1 MQWSNVKLIFAR
13 EMRDQMRDRR
23 TLFTVAVLPII
34 LYPLMGMAMLQVSQF
49 MREHPTDIWVVGA
62 DNLPA
67 SPALIV
73 DGKISETFATSK
85 DRQLLNLIASN
96 EDDREFKSLIQSFKE
111 APAAHGSHLIDQL
124 LEEEM
129 VRRNVDLAVVIPA
142 KIESPQMID
151 PDSPSPRQPK
161 IYIFHNS
168 AQDKSKI
175 AATRFSEVIET
186 WQSNFV
192 SDVLHQNEVPQT
204 LIRGVAITN
213 SDVADEAGVS
223 AAMWSKI
230 LPFIVMIWSL
240 TGAFYPA
247 IDLCAGEKERGTFE
261 TLLSSPA
268 KRSEIAIGKLM
279 TVISFSM
286 ATALLNLLSMAFTGL
301 FVYSRMAGTI
311 GGMAGLSVG
320 PPPVAAILWLVIALI
335 PISALFSAVALA
347 AAAFARSSKEGQY
360 YLVPLMMISMPLMMI
375 PMLPAA
381 KLDLGTSL
389 IPVSGLMLLL
399 RGLIEGQYEQ
409 SLQFFAPV
417 CGVTLLCC
425 WLAVRWVIYQFNSET
440 VLFRASERFGV
451 GAWVKQ
457 IARQRSDL
465 PGVGS
470 AVLCCVVILV
480 LSFFVSFSLGGVPTT
495 FLAFS
500 KMTVIQLLTTVL
512 VPALFMAIILS
523 KNPRK
528 ALRLNRCSVPVA
540 CAAIIMAICFH
551 PLFMAFREL
560 VMIVYPMS
568 ADMSGFEIVFEKIMA
583 DAPGVWAILLVMAV
597 TPAVFEEIAFR
608 GFILSGLE
616 GLKNKWQ
623 AIALASLFFG
633 LSHSII
639 QQSVITG
646 VVGVIL
652 GIVAVQSRSIL
663 PCILYHVTH
672 NGLTILLSMAQS
684 NRVESSPILSQF
696 LHSPDGIGY
705 QYTLLATIVMGALAI
720 GLLVWF
726 LRFPSPQEND
736 ASQSDIANNAEDSDD
751 DLECIVLNANIR

>member
-1 MQWSNVKLIFAR
+1 MKWSNVKLIFSR

-23 TLFTVAVLPII
+23 TLFTVAVLPLI

-49 MREHPTDIWVVGA
+49 MREHPTDIWIVGA
-62 DNLPA
+62 ENLPQ
-67 SPALIV
+67 SPALVV
-73 DGKISETFATSK
+73 DGKVNSQFANEK
-85 DRQLLNLIASN
+85 DQRLMQLIASE

-111 APAAHGSHLIDQL
+111 NPQARGSRLIDQL
-124 LEEEM
+124 LDEQM
-129 VRRNVDLAVVIPA
+129 ASRNVDLAVVIPSVIDA
-142 KIESPQMID
+142 PQAVD
-151 PDSPSPRQPK
+151 AENGVQEQPK

-168 AQDKSKI
+168 AKDKSKI
-175 AATRFSEVIET
+175 AAQRFSAVVSA
-186 WQSNFV
+186 WQKTFV
-192 SDVLHQNEVPQT
+192 TDVLRENNVPQT
-204 LIRGVAITN
+204 LIRGINVTN
-213 SDVADEAGVS
+213 TDVADKAGVS

-268 KRSEIAIGKLM
+268 QRSEIAIGKLM

-286 ATALLNLLSMAFTGL
+286 ATALLNLLSMAVTGL
-301 FVYSRMAGTI
+301 FVYSRLT
-311 GGMAGLSVG
+311 GGMEGLSMG
-320 PPPVAAILWLVIALI
+320 PPPVSAILWLVIALI
-335 PISALFSAVALA
+335 PISGLFSAVALA

-360 YLVPLMMISMPLMMI
+360 YLVPLLMISMPLMMI

-425 WLAVRWVIYQFNSET
+425 WLSVKWVIYQFNSET

-457 IARQRSDL
+457 IASQRSEL
-465 PGVGS
+465 PSVGN
-470 AVLCCVVILV
+470 ALLCCIMILV
-480 LSFFVSFSLGGVPTT
+480 LSFFVSLSLGGVPNSFTSFAKVSIT
-495 FLAFS
+495 
-500 KMTVIQLLTTVL
+500 QLLTTVL
-512 VPALFMAIILS
+512 VPALFMAVVLS

-528 ALRLNRCSVPVA
+528 SLRLNACSVPVA
-540 CAAIIMAICFH
+540 CAAVIMAICFH
-551 PLFMAFREL
+551 PLFMVFREL
-560 VMIVYPMS
+560 VMVIYPLTG
-568 ADMSGFEIVFEKIMA
+568 DMTGFESAFENILA
-583 DAPGVWAILLVMAV
+583 GAPGVWAILLVMAIL
-597 TPAVFEEIAFR
+597 PAVIEELAFR

-616 GLKNKWQ
+616 SLKNKWQ
-623 AIALASLFFG
+623 AIAIASLFFG

-652 GIVAVQSRSIL
+652 GIIAVQTRSIL
-663 PCILYHVTH
+663 PCILYHATH
-672 NGLTILLSMAQS
+672 NSLTVLLSQAQS
-684 NRVESSPILSQF
+684 HHVDGSPILSRILQ
-696 LHSPDGIGY
+696 SPENVGY
-705 QYTLLATIVMGALAI
+705 EYTIVATLVMGVFAI
-720 GLLVWF
+720 GLLAWF
-726 LRFPSPQEND
+726 IKFPAIENEKN
-736 ASQSDIANNAEDSDD
+736 SKGRPTSKDIDTLGHQTAE
-751 DLECIVLNANIR
+751 A

>member
-1 MQWSNVKLIFAR
+1 MKWSNVKLIFSR

-49 MREHPTDIWVVGA
+49 MREHPTDIWIVGA
-62 DNLPA
+62 ENLPE
-67 SPALIV
+67 SPALV
-73 DGKISETFATSK
+73 VNGKVNANFANAK
-85 DRQLLNLIASN
+85 DQKLMHLIASQ
-96 EDDREFKSLIQSFKE
+96 EDDREFKSLIEKFKQD
-111 APAAHGSHLIDQL
+111 PDAHGSHLIDQL
-124 LEEEM
+124 LEEQM
-129 VRRNVDLAVVIPA
+129 ASRNVDLAVVIPSN
-142 KIESPQMID
+142 IDSPRMID
-151 PDSPSPRQPK
+151 AESGTAAQPK

-168 AQDKSKI
+168 SKDKSKI
-175 AATRFSEVIET
+175 AALRFSDVIAA
-186 WQSNFV
+186 WQRTFV
-192 SDVLHQNEVPQT
+192 GAVLHENNVPQM
-204 LIRGVAITN
+204 LIRGVAVTN
-213 SDVADEAGVS
+213 SDVADKAGVS

-286 ATALLNLLSMAFTGL
+286 ATALLNLMSMAFTGL
-301 FVYSRMAGTI
+301 FVYSRLT
-311 GGMAGLSVG
+311 GGMEGLAMG
-320 PPPVAAILWLVIALI
+320 PPPITAILWLVIALI

-425 WLAVRWVIYQFNSET
+425 WLSIRWVIHQFNSET
-440 VLFRASERFGV
+440 VLFPASERFGI

-457 IARQRSDL
+457 IASQRSDL
-465 PGVGS
+465 PSVGS
-470 AVLCCVVILV
+470 ALLCCIMILV
-480 LSFFVSFSLGGVPTT
+480 LSFFVSFSLGGVPDS
-495 FLAFS
+495 FLSFS
-500 KMTVIQLLTTVL
+500 KMTITQLLITVL
-512 VPALFMAIILS
+512 VPALFMALMLS
-523 KNPRK
+523 NNPRK
-528 ALRLNRCSVPVA
+528 SLRLNTCSVPIA
-540 CAAIIMAICFH
+540 CAAVIMAICFH
-551 PLFMAFREL
+551 PLFMAFREF
-560 VMIVYPMS
+560 VMIVYPMT
-568 ADMSGFEIVFEKIMA
+568 ADMSGFETAFENILA
-583 DAPGVWAILLVMAV
+583 GAPGIWAILLVMAIL
-597 TPAVFEEIAFR
+597 PAIIEELAFR

-616 GLKNKWQ
+616 SLKNKWQ
-623 AIALASLFFG
+623 AIAIASLFFG

-639 QQSVITG
+639 QQSIITG

-652 GIVAVQSRSIL
+652 GIVAVQTRSII
-663 PCILYHVTH
+663 PCILFHATH
-672 NGLTILLSMAQS
+672 NSLTVLLSQTQS
-684 NRVESSPILSQF
+684 HHVDGSPFLSRI
-696 LHSPDGIGY
+696 LHSPESVGY
-705 QYTLLATIVMGALAI
+705 EYSIVATVVMGTLAI
-720 GLLVWF
+720 SLLVWF
-726 LRFPSPQEND
+726 IKFPAVETAKKSEGHHAPP
-736 ASQSDIANNAEDSDD
+736 
-751 DLECIVLNANIR
+751 DLETLGHKTAKA

>member
-1 MQWSNVKLIFAR
+1 MKWSNVKLIFAR

-49 MREHPTDIWVVGA
+49 MREHPTDVWVVGA
-62 DNLPA
+62 DNLPS

-73 DGKISETFATSK
+73 DGKINESFASPK
-85 DRQLLNLIASN
+85 DRQLLKLIASVD
-96 EDDREFKSLIQSFKE
+96 DDREFKSLIQNFKE
-111 APAAHGSHLIDQL
+111 VPAAHGSHLIDRL

-129 VRRNVDLAVVIPA
+129 VQRNVDLAVVIPA
-142 KIESPQMID
+142 PIQSPQLID
-151 PDSPSPRQPK
+151 PDSPVGRQPK

-175 AATRFSEVIET
+175 AATRFSEVIKS
-186 WQSNFV
+186 WQKSFV
-192 SDVLHQNEVPQT
+192 NDVLHQNEIPQT
-204 LIRGVAITN
+204 LIRGVAVTS
-213 SDVADEAGVS
+213 SDVADKAGVS

-320 PPPVAAILWLVIALI
+320 PPPAAAILWLVIALM

-409 SLQFFAPV
+409 SLRFFAPV
-417 CGVTLLCC
+417 CGVTLICC
-425 WLAVRWVIYQFNSET
+425 WLSVRWVIFQFNSET

-457 IARQRSDL
+457 IARQRTDL

-470 AVLCCVVILV
+470 ALLCCVVILV
-480 LSFFVSFSLGGVPTT
+480 LSFFVSFSLTGVPTT
-495 FLAFS
+495 FLLFS
-500 KMTVIQLLTTVL
+500 KTTVIQLMTTVL

-568 ADMSGFEIVFEKIMA
+568 ADMSGFEIVFEKILA

-597 TPAVFEEIAFR
+597 TPAVFEELAFR

-616 GLKNKWQ
+616 NLRNKWQ
-623 AIALASLFFG
+623 AIALTSLFFG

-684 NRVESSPILSQF
+684 NRVESSPILNRL
-696 LHSPDGIGY
+696 LHSPDGVGY
-705 QYTLLATIVMGALAI
+705 QYTNLATVIMGALAI
-720 GLLVWF
+720 GLLIWF
-726 LRFPSPQEND
+726 LRFGSNEEHPP
-736 ASQSDIANNAEDSDD
+736 ASADMADD
-751 DLECIVLNANIR
+751 ELECIVLNANAKSVI

>member
-1 MQWSNVKLIFAR
+1 MKWSNVKLIFSR

-23 TLFTVAVLPII
+23 TLFTVAVLPLI

-49 MREHPTDIWVVGA
+49 MREHPTDIWIVGA
-62 DNLPA
+62 ENLPD

-73 DGKISETFATSK
+73 DGQINEDFASPSDQK
-85 DRQLLNLIASN
+85 LLRLIASDEN
-96 EDDREFKSLIQSFKE
+96 DREFQTLIGSFKE
-111 APAAHGSHLIDQL
+111 NPQAHGSQVIDRL
-124 LEEEM
+124 LEEQM
-129 VRRNVDLAVVIPA
+129 LRRKVDLAIVIPA
-142 KIESPQMID
+142 KIKSPKMID
-151 PDSPSPRQPK
+151 AENTLSNQPK

-168 AQDKSKI
+168 AKDKSKI
-175 AATRFSEVIET
+175 AAERFSGIINS
-186 WQSNFV
+186 WQSNFI
-192 SDVLHQNEVPQT
+192 SDVLHENDVPTT
-204 LIRGVAITN
+204 LVRGVAVAS
-213 SDVADEAGVS
+213 SDVADKAGVS

-286 ATALLNLLSMAFTGL
+286 ATALLNLLSMAFTGI
-301 FVYSRMAGTI
+301 FVYSRLS
-311 GGMAGLSVG
+311 GGMGGLAIG
-320 PPPVAAILWLVIALI
+320 PPPASAVLWLIIALV

-389 IPVSGLMLLL
+389 IPVSGLMLML

-409 SLQFFAPV
+409 SLQFFIPV
-417 CGVTLLCC
+417 CGVTILCC

-457 IARQRSDL
+457 IARQRSEL

-470 AVLCCVVILV
+470 AILGAILILV
-480 LSFFVSFSLGGVPTT
+480 LSFFFSFSIAGVPDS
-495 FLAFS
+495 FLSFS
-500 KMTVIQLLTTVL
+500 KTTIIQLLATVL
-512 VPALFMAIILS
+512 VPALIMALMLS

-528 ALRLNRCSVPVA
+528 ALRLNFCSVPVA
-540 CAAIIMAICFH
+540 CAAVLMAICFH

-568 ADMSGFEIVFEKIMA
+568 TDMSGFETTFNNILA
-583 DAPGVWAILLVMAV
+583 GAPGVWAIILVMAIV
-597 TPAVFEEIAFR
+597 PAVFEELAFR

-616 GLKNKWQ
+616 ALKNKWQ
-623 AIALASLFFG
+623 AIVLASFFFG
-633 LSHSII
+633 ISHSII

-646 VVGVIL
+646 VLGVIL
-652 GIVAVQSRSIL
+652 GIIAVQSRSII
-663 PCILYHVTH
+663 PCILFHATH
-672 NGLTILLSMAQS
+672 NSLTVLLSMADSRVVENSPVFS
-684 NRVESSPILSQF
+684 NLLYMSKEGGYEYNLVATILLGGLAF
-696 LHSPDGIGY
+696 GLLAWYIKLPSPDVIGAR
-705 QYTLLATIVMGALAI
+705 QT
-720 GLLVWF
+720 
-726 LRFPSPQEND
+726 
-736 ASQSDIANNAEDSDD
+736 NAAVAAVSLGQAKTESA
-751 DLECIVLNANIR
+751 V

>member
-1 MQWSNVKLIFAR
+1 MQWSNVKLIFSR

-49 MREHPTDIWVVGA
+49 MREHPTDIWIVGA
-62 DNLPA
+62 ENLPDT
-67 SPALIV
+67 PALMV
-73 DGKISETFATSK
+73 DGKISGAFASPK
-85 DRQLLNLIASN
+85 DQNLMRLIASE
-96 EDDREFKSLIQSFKE
+96 EDDREFKSLIQNFKE
-111 APAAHGSHLIDQL
+111 HPEAHGSHLIDRL
-124 LEEEM
+124 LEEQM

-142 KIESPQMID
+142 AIESPRQID
-151 PDSPSPRQPK
+151 ADQDAGRQPK

-168 AQDKSKI
+168 AKDKSKI
-175 AATRFSEVIET
+175 AATRFSEVVES
-186 WQSNFV
+186 WQASFV
-192 SDVLHQNEVPQT
+192 NDVLYQNEVSQT
-204 LIRGVAITN
+204 LIRGVSITN
-213 SDVADEAGVS
+213 SDVADKAGVS

-301 FVYSRMAGTI
+301 FVYARLAGGT
-311 GGMAGLSVG
+311 GGLAIG
-320 PPPVAAILWLVIALI
+320 PPPASAVLWLIIALV

-409 SLQFFAPV
+409 SFRFCAPV

-425 WLAVRWVIYQFNSET
+425 WLSVRWVIYQFNSET

-451 GAWVKQ
+451 GAWMKQ
-457 IARQRSDL
+457 IARQRSEL
-465 PGVGS
+465 PSVGS
-470 AVLCCVVILV
+470 ALLCCVMILM
-480 LSFFVSFSLGGVPTT
+480 LSFFVSFSLGGVPDS
-495 FLAFS
+495 FLSFS
-500 KMTVIQLLTTVL
+500 KTSTVQLLTTVL
-512 VPALFMAIILS
+512 VPALFMALMLS

-528 ALRLNRCSVPVA
+528 SLRLKPCSIPIA
-540 CAAIIMAICFH
+540 CAAVVMAICFH

-560 VMIVYPMS
+560 VMIIYPMTG
-568 ADMSGFEIVFEKIMA
+568 DISGFENAFENILA
-583 DAPGVWAILLVMAV
+583 GAPGVWAILLVMAII
-597 TPAVFEEIAFR
+597 PALFEEIAFR

-616 GLKNKWQ
+616 SLKNKWQ
-623 AIALASLFFG
+623 AIAIASFFFG

-652 GIVAVQSRSIL
+652 GIIAVQTRSIL
-663 PCILYHVTH
+663 PCILYHATH
-672 NGLTILLSMAQS
+672 NSLTILLSMTDS
-684 NRVESSPILSQF
+684 HHVDGSPILSRL
-696 LHSPDGIGY
+696 LHSPERVGY
-705 QYTLLATIVMGALAI
+705 EYTLVATIVMGTLAC
-720 GLLVWF
+720 GLLAWF
-726 LRFPSPQEND
+726 IKFPAYQDQQD
-736 ASQSDIANNAEDSDD
+736 AETHEESMEVDPISQQTVNA
-751 DLECIVLNANIR
+751 

>member
-1 MQWSNVKLIFAR
+1 LV
-13 EMRDQMRDRR
+13 DR
-23 TLFTVAVLPII
+23 
-34 LYPLMGMAMLQVSQF
+34 
-49 MREHPTDIWVVGA
+49 
-62 DNLPA
+62 
-67 SPALIV
+67 
-73 DGKISETFATSK
+73 
-85 DRQLLNLIASN
+85 
-96 EDDREFKSLIQSFKE
+96 
-111 APAAHGSHLIDQL
+111 L
-124 LEEEM
+124 LEEQM
-129 VRRNVDLAVVIPA
+129 ARRRVDLAVVIPTPIQA
-142 KIESPQMID
+142 PRLIQSSEP
-151 PDSPSPRQPK
+151 PTRQPK
-161 IYIFHNS
+161 VYIFHNS

-175 AATRFSEVIET
+175 AATRFSEIISA
-186 WQSNFV
+186 WQKNFV
-192 SDVLHQNEVPQT
+192 TEVLHQNNVPQT
-204 LIRGVAITN
+204 LIRGIAIAS
-213 SDVADEAGVS
+213 SDVADKAGVS
-223 AAMWSKI
+223 AAMWSKL
-230 LPFIVMIWSL
+230 LPFIVMMWSL

-301 FVYSRMAGTI
+301 FVYSRMAGNIGSMEGLTI
-311 GGMAGLSVG
+311 G
-320 PPPVAAILWLVIALI
+320 PPPLTALLWLVVALI
-335 PISALFSAVALA
+335 PISGLFSAVALA

-409 SLQFFAPV
+409 AFQFFAPV

-425 WLAVRWVIYQFNSET
+425 WLSVRWVIYQFNSET

-470 AVLCCVVILV
+470 ALLCCVMILV
-480 LSFFVSFSLGGVPTT
+480 LSFFVSFSLGGVPST
-495 FLAFS
+495 FLSFS
-500 KMTVIQLLTTVL
+500 KTTVIQLLTTVL
-512 VPALFMAIILS
+512 VPALFMAVVLS

-528 ALRLNRCSVPVA
+528 ALRLNSCSVPVA

-560 VMIVYPMS
+560 VMIVYPMAS
-568 ADMSGFEIVFEKIMA
+568 DMSGFESVFENILA
-583 DAPGVWAILLVMAV
+583 DSPGIWAIVLVMAII
-597 TPAVFEEIAFR
+597 PAVFEEIAFR

-623 AIALASLFFG
+623 AIALTSLFFG

-646 VVGVIL
+646 VVGVVL
-652 GIVAVQSRSIL
+652 GIVAMQSRSVL

-672 NGLTILLSMAQS
+672 NALTLLLSMAQPH
-684 NRVESSPILSQF
+684 RIETSPILSRV
-696 LHSPDGIGY
+696 LHSPQGEGY
-705 QYTLLATIVMGALAI
+705 EYTLGATFVMGAIAI

-726 LRFPSPQEND
+726 LKFVSAESNSLPSAKTKDD
-736 ASQSDIANNAEDSDD
+736 AIFTLDPNAES
-751 DLECIVLNANIR
+751 AT

>member
-1 MQWSNVKLIFAR
+1 MQWSNVKLIFSR

-62 DNLPA
+62 ENLPDA
-67 SPALIV
+67 PALVV
-73 DGKISETFATSK
+73 DGRISAEFASAK
-85 DRQLLNLIASN
+85 DQMLLNLIASE
-96 EDDREFKSLIQSFKE
+96 EDDRKFKALIQSFKE
-111 APAAHGSHLIDQL
+111 DPDAQGSHLIDRL

-129 VRRNVDLAVVIPA
+129 ARRNVDLAVVIPST
-142 KIESPQMID
+142 IDSPQLLD
-151 PDSPSPRQPK
+151 PENGDVRQSK

-168 AQDKSKI
+168 AKDKSKI
-175 AATRFSEVIET
+175 AAQRFSDVIT
-186 WQSNFV
+186 QWQKTFV
-192 SDVLHQNEVPQT
+192 DNVLHENNVSNT

-213 SDVADEAGVS
+213 SDVADKAGVS

-268 KRSEIAIGKLM
+268 KRSEIALGKLM

-286 ATALLNLLSMAFTGL
+286 ATALLNLLSMAITGM
-301 FVYSRMAGTI
+301 FVYARLS
-311 GGMAGLSVG
+311 GGIAGLAFG
-320 PPPVAAILWLVIALI
+320 PPPASAMLWLVIALI
-335 PISALFSAVALA
+335 PISSLFSAVALA

-389 IPVSGLMLLL
+389 IPVTGLMLLL

-409 SLQFFAPV
+409 SFQFFAPV
-417 CGVTLLCC
+417 CGVTLICC
-425 WLAVRWVIYQFNSET
+425 WLSVRWVIYQFNSET

-451 GAWVKQ
+451 GAWFKQ

-465 PGVGS
+465 PSVGG
-470 AVLCCVVILV
+470 ALLCCVMILV
-480 LSFFVSFSLGGVPTT
+480 LSFFVSFSLGGVPDS
-495 FLAFS
+495 FLSFS
-500 KMTVIQLLTTVL
+500 KTTIVQLVTTVL
-512 VPALFMAIILS
+512 VPALFMAVMLS

-528 ALRLNRCSVPVA
+528 SLRLNFCTVPVA
-540 CAAIIMAICFH
+540 CAAVVMAICFH

-560 VMIVYPMS
+560 VLIIYPMTG
-568 ADMSGFEIVFEKIMA
+568 DMSGFETVFENILA
-583 DAPGVWAILLVMAV
+583 GAPGVWAILLVMAII
-597 TPAVFEEIAFR
+597 PAVIEEIAFR

-616 GLKNKWQ
+616 SLKNKWQ
-623 AIALASLFFG
+623 AIAIASLFFG

-652 GIVAVQSRSIL
+652 GIIAVQSRSII
-663 PCILYHVTH
+663 PCILYHATH
-672 NGLTILLSMAQS
+672 NSLTVMLSMTDSQH
-684 NRVESSPILSQF
+684 VDSSPFLSRL
-696 LHSPDGIGY
+696 LHSPENVGYEYNVVATVVMGILACG
-705 QYTLLATIVMGALAI
+705 LLA
-720 GLLVWF
+720 WF
-726 LRFPSPQEND
+726 IKLPTTGDKP
-736 ASQSDIANNAEDSDD
+736 DSDRHED
-751 DLECIVLNANIR
+751 PVNLDRVGHQAAEA

>member
-1 MQWSNVKLIFAR
+1 MQWSNVKLIFSR

-62 DNLPA
+62 ENLPDT
-67 SPALIV
+67 PALV
-73 DGKISETFATSK
+73 VNGKISSEFASPK
-85 DRQLLNLIASN
+85 DLRLLNLIASQ
-96 EDDREFKSLIQSFKE
+96 EDDRKFKSLIQSFKE
-111 APAAHGSHLIDQL
+111 DPEAQGSHLIDQL

-129 VRRNVDLAVVIPA
+129 ARRNVDLAVVIPST
-142 KIESPQMID
+142 IDSPEMID
-151 PDSPSPRQPK
+151 PEKGEVRQSK

-168 AQDKSKI
+168 AKDKSKI
-175 AATRFSEVIET
+175 AAQRFSDVISK
-186 WQSNFV
+186 WQKTFV
-192 SDVLHQNEVPQT
+192 NNVLYENDVPHT
-204 LIRGVAITN
+204 LIHGVAITN
-213 SDVADEAGVS
+213 SDVANKAGVS

-268 KRSEIAIGKLM
+268 KRSEIALGKLM

-286 ATALLNLLSMAFTGL
+286 ATALLNLLSMAFTGM
-301 FVYSRMAGTI
+301 FVYSRLAGGI
-311 GGMAGLSVG
+311 GGLAIG
-320 PPPVAAILWLVIALI
+320 PPPVSAMLWLVIALI
-335 PISALFSAVALA
+335 PISSLFSAVALA

-389 IPVSGLMLLL
+389 IPVTGLMLLL

-409 SLQFFAPV
+409 SLQFFVPV
-417 CGVTLLCC
+417 CGVTIICC

-451 GAWVKQ
+451 GAWFKQ
-457 IARQRSDL
+457 IARQRSEL
-465 PGVGS
+465 PTVGS
-470 AVLCCVVILV
+470 ALLCCVMILV
-480 LSFFVSFSLGGVPTT
+480 LSFFVSFSVGGVPDS

-500 KMTVIQLLTTVL
+500 KTSIIQLLTTVL
-512 VPALFMAIILS
+512 VPALFMAVILS

-528 ALRLNRCSVPVA
+528 SLRLNLCSIPVA
-540 CAAIIMAICFH
+540 CAAVVMAICFH

-560 VMIVYPMS
+560 VLVIYPMTG
-568 ADMSGFEIVFEKIMA
+568 DMSGFETAFENIMA
-583 DAPGVWAILLVMAV
+583 GAPGVWAILLVMAII
-597 TPAVFEEIAFR
+597 PATFEEIAFR

-616 GLKNKWQ
+616 SLKNKWQ
-623 AIALASLFFG
+623 AIAITSLFFG

-652 GIVAVQSRSIL
+652 GIIAVQTRSII
-663 PCILYHVTH
+663 PCILYHATH
-672 NGLTILLSMAQS
+672 NSLTVLLSMTDSQH
-684 NRVESSPILSQF
+684 VDGSPILSR
-696 LHSPDGIGY
+696 LLYSPENVGY
-705 QYTLLATIVMGALAI
+705 EYTVVATVVMGVLACGLLA
-720 GLLVWF
+720 WF
-726 LRFPSPQEND
+726 IKYPSTADEK
-736 ASQSDIANNAEDSDD
+736 DSDHQED
-751 DLECIVLNANIR
+751 PVDLDQISHQPAEA